1 MGEPSTMRGK
11 VVVIT
16 GGNAGIG
23 KETAVGLA
31 ALGATVIFT
40 SRNPDRGAD
49 ALREIRERGANEDVH
64 CLPLDLASTAS
75 IKAFAAELLGRFDRL
90 DVLINN
96 AGLILSARSETAEG
110 LEMTFAVNHLGHFML
125 TALLLDRLKASAPA
139 RIINVSSDA
148 HRAAVKGLDFDDLQ
162 ANRSYGSFR
171 AYAQSKLANVLFT
184 RELARRLEGSG
195 VAVNALHPGLVR
207 SRFAGDGDVR
217 GLMGAVFGMIS
228 WAFGLS
234 PAEGAETSIW
244 LASAPEL
251 SGRSGGYFVQRRERA
266 VSRAAADPAAA
277 RRLWEVSVQLTGVG
291 G

>member
-1 MGEPSTMRGK
+1 
-11 VVVIT
+11 
-16 GGNAGIG
+16 
-23 KETAVGLA
+23 
-31 ALGATVIFT
+31 
-40 SRNPDRGAD
+40 
-49 ALREIRERGANEDVH
+49 
-64 CLPLDLASTAS
+64 
-75 IKAFAAELLGRFDRL
+75 
-90 DVLINN
+90 
-96 AGLILSARSETAEG
+96 
-110 LEMTFAVNHLGHFML
+110 ML

-195 VAVNALHPGLVR
+195 VAVNAMHPGLVR

-217 GLMGAVFGMIS
+217 GLMGAVFGMMS

-251 SGRSGGYFVQRRERA
+251 SGRSGGYFVQRRERT
-266 VSRAAADPAAA
+266 VSRARRIRRRRGACGRSACSSPGSAGEPAVAASSVALGTRGGGRGRPRAAA
-277 RRLWEVSVQLTGVG
+277 LAPPRGRR
-291 G
+291 